1 MVREVASLQPR
12 AQGAST
18 LRVALAAGEQAW
30 TDEVQRVLARRGG
43 QCHRIAIDEA
53 PEAAAAV
60 IGLAPRE
67 PIAPAQAAELAPI
80 CARAARAG
88 RPVVILAAFPR
99 ALGARGDSQAAALA
113 FLRAHGAVLCA
124 DPDAWLEALVLL
136 GAFGLPPGPRIAVVA
151 PPGSWISSSAQFL
164 ANEASASG
172 GRFAALLPEAGR
184 VAATDLVLID
194 RDEIA
199 AAAAARERAGGAQLV
214 PLVGR
219 AELCEDRPVLVGL
232 RPALAAASAAG
243 RLRERLTA
251 GLGAADPSEAEE
263 LAIDRARF
271 DRQLGRLAGRAGDH
285 ESKVLLAAW
294 GMSITRQAVATTPSA
309 ATRLAKRAGYP
320 VEVKPWGPDV
330 PSELDGCPVERG
342 LATAADVRRACAAVA
357 RATGNPAGTAVIVR
371 ETPPAG
377 RELRARV
384 VRMGELGLT
393 VILDVVGA
401 PGPVAAPAPLRAID
415 AEELARHVEASRLG
429 DPQPDRAA
437 LADLLRRASF
447 LVATSGRIESLDLAR
462 VIAAARG
469 DGVVVADA
477 RAELAD

>member
-18 LRVALAAGEQAW
+18 LRVALAAGEPAW
-30 TDEVQRVLARRGG
+30 ADEVQRVLARRGG
-43 QCHRIAIDEA
+43 ICQRIAIDEA
-53 PEAAAAV
+53 PEATAAV
-60 IGLAPRE
+60 VGLAPRE
-67 PIAPAQAAELAPI
+67 PVSPAQAAELAPI

-88 RPVVILAAFPR
+88 RPVVMLAAFPR
-99 ALGARGDSQAAALA
+99 ALGPRGDAQAAALA
-113 FLRAHGAVLCA
+113 FLRAHGAVLCP
-124 DPDAWLEALVLL
+124 DPDSWLEALVLL
-136 GAFGLPPGPRIAVVA
+136 GAFGLPPGPRVAVVA
-151 PPGSWISSSAQFL
+151 PPGSWISSAAQFL
-164 ANEASASG
+164 ANEAAASG

-184 VAATDLVLID
+184 VAATDIVLID
-194 RDEIA
+194 RDEL
-199 AAAAARERAGGAQLV
+199 AAARERTSAQLV

-219 AELCEDRPVLVGL
+219 AELCEERPVLVGL

-243 RLRERLTA
+243 RLRERLAA
-251 GLGAADPSEAEE
+251 GLGPADPAEADE
-263 LAIDRARF
+263 LAIDRPRF
-271 DRQLGRLAGRAGDH
+271 ERQLARLSERAGDH
-285 ESKVLLAAW
+285 ESKVLLSAW
-294 GMSITRQAVATTPSA
+294 GVPITRQAVATTPSA

-357 RATGNPAGTAVIVR
+357 RAAGNPSGAAVIVR

-384 VRMGELGLT
+384 TRMGELGLT

-401 PGPVAAPAPLRAID
+401 PGPVAAPAPLRRID

-429 DPQPDRAA
+429 DAQPDRAA

-447 LVATSGRIESLDLAR
+447 LVATSERIESLDLSR

-477 RAELAD
+477 RAELTRP

>member
-18 LRVALAAGEQAW
+18 LRVALATGEQAW
-30 TDEVQRVLARRGG
+30 ADEVERVLARRGG
-43 QCHRIAIDEA
+43 TSQRIAIEEA
-53 PEAAAAV
+53 PEAAAGV
-60 IGLAPRE
+60 VGLAPRE
-67 PIAPAQAAELAPI
+67 APSPSQAAELAPI

-88 RPVVILAAFPR
+88 RPVVMLAAFPR
-99 ALGARGDSQAAALA
+99 PLGARGDAQAAALA
-113 FLRAHGAVLCA
+113 YLRAHGAVLCA

-164 ANEASASG
+164 ANEAAASG

-184 VAATDLVLID
+184 VAATDIVLID
-194 RDEIA
+194 RDEL
-199 AAAAARERAGGAQLV
+199 AAARERAGGAQLV

-219 AELCEDRPVLVGL
+219 AELCEERPVLVGL
-232 RPALAAASAAG
+232 RPALAAAAAAG
-243 RLRERLTA
+243 RLRERLAA
-251 GLGAADPSEAEE
+251 GLGPAEPAEADE
-263 LAIDRARF
+263 LSIDRARF
-271 DRQLGRLAGRAGDH
+271 ERQLARLSGRAGDH

-294 GMSITRQAVATTPSA
+294 GVPITRQAVATTPSA

-330 PSELDGCPVERG
+330 PSELDGCPVERN
-342 LATAADVRRACAAVA
+342 LETAADVRRACAAVA
-357 RATGNPAGTAVIVR
+357 RATGNPAGAAVIVR
-371 ETPPAG
+371 ETPPPG

-384 VRMGELGLT
+384 ARMGELGLT

-401 PGPVAAPAPLRAID
+401 PGPVAAPAPLRRID

-429 DPQPDRAA
+429 DPQPDRGA

-447 LVATSGRIESLDLAR
+447 LVATSERIESLDLGR

-477 RAELAD
+477 RAELRD

>member
-1 MVREVASLQPR
+1 MREVASLQPR

-30 TDEVQRVLARRGG
+30 ADEVQRVLARRGG
-43 QCHRIAIDEA
+43 TCQRIAIDEA

-60 IGLAPRE
+60 VGLAPRE

-99 ALGARGDSQAAALA
+99 ALGPRGDAQAAALA

-164 ANEASASG
+164 ANEAAASG

-184 VAATDLVLID
+184 VASTDIVLID
-194 RDEIA
+194 RDEL
-199 AAAAARERAGGAQLV
+199 AAARERAGGAQLV

-251 GLGAADPSEAEE
+251 GLGPADPAEADE
-263 LAIDRARF
+263 LAPDRARF
-271 DRQLGRLAGRAGDH
+271 ERQLGKLAGRAGDH

-294 GMSITRQAVATTPSA
+294 GVPITRQAVATTPSA

-320 VEVKPWGPDV
+320 VEIKPWGPDA

-357 RATGNPAGTAVIVR
+357 RAAGHPEGTAVIVR

-377 RELRARV
+377 RELRARIA
-384 VRMGELGLT
+384 RMGELGLT

-401 PGPVAAPAPLRAID
+401 PGPVAAPAPLRQLD

-447 LVATSGRIESLDLAR
+447 LVATSERIESLDLAR

-477 RAELAD
+477 RAELAG